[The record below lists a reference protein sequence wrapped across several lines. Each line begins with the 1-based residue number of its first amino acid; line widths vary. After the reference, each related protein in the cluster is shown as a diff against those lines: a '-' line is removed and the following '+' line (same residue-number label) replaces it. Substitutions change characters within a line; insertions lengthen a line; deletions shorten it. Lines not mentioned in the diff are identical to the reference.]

1 MIVGKAAKSNI
12 FWFLSNKE
20 PSNEAILLGVSS
32 TKMLFTNCLLLC
44 LHSVLL
50 LAYTPTKDIKT
61 SQYIS
66 IASNLFAMMKTT
78 IGTGYSIVYVQYIT
92 MYFYFFNVLWVFK
105 FVLWKPNLK
114 MYVHIFE
121 QIFSQFSEI

>member
-78 IGTGYSIVYVQYIT
+78 IGTLLLT
-92 MYFYFFNVLWVFK
+92 MYFYFLSASFATALLGMT
-105 FVLWKPNLK
+105 FVSTGLSA
-114 MYVHIFE
+114 MSR
-121 QIFSQFSEI
+121 Q

>member
-78 IGTGYSIVYVQYIT
+78 IGTGYSIIQYIT
-92 MYFYFFNVLWVFK
+92 MYFYFLTARCNLLQILQVLV
-105 FVLWKPNLK
+105 
-114 MYVHIFE
+114 MG
-121 QIFSQFSEI
+121 IFSIIVTYQLI